1 MTSSGSQTPPSNP
14 DAPGAVVALDATRF
28 AATIPGHPFAI
39 VDFWAPWC
47 APCRSFAPV
56 FEAAAARHPDILFA
70 KVDTEAEPAVAGSFG
85 IRSIPTLMVFRENVV
100 VFAQAGALPATAL
113 EQVVAA
119 ARALDMDEV
128 RHEIER
134 DAANSAAG
142 TAPGA

>member
-1 MTSSGSQTPPSNP
+1 MTPSGIPDSSVSP
-14 DAPGAVVALDATRF
+14 AAGAVLALDAAKF
-28 AATIPGHPFAI
+28 AATIPNHRFAI

-56 FEAAAARHPDILFA
+56 FEATAARHPDILFA
-70 KVDTEAEPAVAGSFG
+70 KVDTEAEPAIAGSFG

-100 VFAQAGALPATAL
+100 VFAQAGALPASAL

-128 RHEIER
+128 RREIER
-134 DAANSAAG
+134 ERAAG
-142 TAPGA
+142 TAGTATAI

>member
-1 MTSSGSQTPPSNP
+1 MTSSASPLPSAAP
-14 DAPGAVVALDATRF
+14 DAPGAVAALDSARF
-28 AATIPGHPFAI
+28 AATLPGHPFAI

-70 KVDTEAEPAVAGSFG
+70 KVDTEAEPAIAGHFG
-85 IRSIPTLMVFRENVV
+85 IRSIPTLMVFRDNIV
-100 VFAQAGALPATAL
+100 VFAQAGALAAAAL

-128 RHEIER
+128 RHEIAR
-134 DAANSAAG
+134 GDG
-142 TAPGA
+142 VAPGA